1 METVIATHNLTKTY
15 GKQRGI
21 NDLTLEVRPGEV
33 FGFLGPN
40 GAGKTTTIR
49 TLLDFIRP
57 SSGRAEVFGLD
68 SHRQSMEIRRR
79 VSYLPGELM
88 LYEKMTGRELLTYF
102 ANLRGVNDRAHTDSL
117 AERLGLDLNRPIRT
131 LSKGNKQKVGLVQA
145 FMGKPELLILDEPT
159 SGLDPL
165 VQQEFN
171 QMVLEVK
178 AEGRTIFLSSHVL
191 AEVEIVCDRV
201 GIIRQGELLVVDEV
215 KSLKSRTLRTLD
227 LTFAEPVPAAAF
239 AELPNIRDVQ
249 VSDSHVHCT
258 VDGPID
264 ALIKA
269 AARYEMVAIVSHEPD
284 LEHIFMT
291 YYRGEASHAA

>member
-1 METVIATHNLTKTY
+1 MDSVISTRELTKAY
-15 GKQRGI
+15 GKQRGV
-21 NDLTLEVRPGEV
+21 NRLNLEVRPGEV
-33 FGFLGPN
+33 FGYLGPN

-57 SSGRAEVFGLD
+57 TGGAAQVFGLD
-68 SHRQSMEIRRR
+68 SHRDSMAIRRR
-79 VSYLPGELM
+79 VSYLPGELT

-102 ANLRGVNDRAHTDSL
+102 ANLRGLADWEHTNGL
-117 AERLGLDLNRPIRT
+117 AKRLELDLNRPIRT

-171 QMVLEVK
+171 QMVRETR
-178 AEGRTIFLSSHVL
+178 ADGRTVFLSSHVL
-191 AEVEIVCDRV
+191 AEVETVCDRV

-215 KSLKSRTLRTLD
+215 KSLKARTQRTLD
-227 LTFAEPVPAAAF
+227 LTFAAPVPAEVF
-239 AELPNIRDVQ
+239 AGLPNITDVQ
-249 VSDSHVHCT
+249 TSDSHVHCT
-258 VDGPID
+258 VAGPVD

-269 AARYEMVAIVSHEPD
+269 AAQYEMVSIVSHELD
-284 LEHIFMT
+284 LEDIFMT
-291 YYRGEASHAA
+291 YYRGEAGHAA

>member
-1 METVIATHNLTKTY
+1 MDTVIATHNLTKTY

-21 NDLTLEVRPGEV
+21 NEHTLEVRPGEV
-33 FGFLGPN
+33 IGVLGPN
-40 GAGKTTTIR
+40 CAGNTTTIR

-57 SSGRAEVFGLD
+57 SGGSAEVFGLD

-79 VSYLPGELM
+79 VSYLPGEMM

-102 ANLRGVNDRAHTDSL
+102 AHLRGVNDWKYTDSL
-117 AERLGLDLNRPIRT
+117 AERLGLDLSRPIRT

-159 SGLDPL
+159 GGLDPL

-171 QMVLEVK
+171 QMVIEVK

-191 AEVEIVCDRV
+191 AEVETVCDRV
-201 GIIRQGELLVVDEV
+201 GIIRQGELLIVDEV
-215 KSLKSRTLRTLD
+215 KSLKARTLRTLD

-239 AELPNIRDVQ
+239 AELPNIKDVQ

-258 VDGPID
+258 VAGPID

-269 AARYEMVAIVSHEPD
+269 AAQYEMVAIVSHEPD

-291 YYRGEASHAA
+291 YYRGEDGHAA

>member
-1 METVIATHNLTKTY
+1 MDAVISTRDLTKAY
-15 GKQRGI
+15 GKQRGV
-21 NDLTLEVRPGEV
+21 NQLNLEVRPGEV
-33 FGFLGPN
+33 FGYLGPN

-57 SSGRAEVFGLD
+57 TSGAAQVFGLD
-68 SHRQSMEIRRR
+68 SHRDSMAIRRR

-88 LYEKMTGRELLTYF
+88 LYEKMTGRELLAYF
-102 ANLRGVNDRAHTDSL
+102 ANLRGVADGDHTLSL
-117 AERLGLDLNRPIRT
+117 ARRLELDLDRPIRT

-171 QMVLEVK
+171 QMVLETR
-178 AEGRTIFLSSHVL
+178 ADGRTVFLSSHVL
-191 AEVEIVCDRV
+191 AEVETVCDRV
-201 GIIRQGELLVVDEV
+201 GIIRKGELLVVDEV
-215 KSLKSRTLRTLD
+215 KSLKARTLRTLD
-227 LTFAEPVPAAAF
+227 LTFAEPVPAEAF
-239 AELPNIRDVQ
+239 AGLPNITDVQ
-249 VSDSHVHCT
+249 TGGSHVHCT
-258 VDGPID
+258 VNGPID

-284 LEHIFMT
+284 LEDIFMT
-291 YYRGEASHAA
+291 YYRGEAGHAA